1 VGTPVSADTADGL
14 EKAIAESI
22 SLQPYVKSV
31 SVWINRDML
40 KGNLF
45 GYGELE
51 GRMIRADV
59 EIDYQGEVVLA
70 RLEYDSKNDY
80 PLMRLL

>member
-1 VGTPVSADTADGL
+1 VGTPVSADTADDL
-14 EKAIAESI
+14 EKAMSESI

-31 SVWINRDML
+31 RVRINRDML
-40 KGNLF
+40 KRNIF

-51 GRMIRADV
+51 GRMICADV
-59 EIDYQGEVVLA
+59 NIEYHGEVVSA